1 MKASALASDVKQ
13 KEFTIVILNYRT
25 GTVKIFKRTMRADI
39 QQEDV
44 EEMLVNEYDFNSDC
58 YFMFGDNIKLEIET

>member
-1 MKASALASDVKQ
+1 M

-39 QQEDV
+39 QSEDV
-44 EEMLVNEYDFNSDC
+44 EEMLFNEYDYNDDC
-58 YFMFGDNIKLEIET
+58 YYMFGDDLKLEIDI